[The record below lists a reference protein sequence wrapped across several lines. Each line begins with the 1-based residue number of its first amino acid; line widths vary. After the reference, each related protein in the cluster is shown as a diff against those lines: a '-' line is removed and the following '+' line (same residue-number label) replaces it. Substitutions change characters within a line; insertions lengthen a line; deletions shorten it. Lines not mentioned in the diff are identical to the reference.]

1 VVDCPKTVHHVGLF
15 CFSVVTTNTR
25 MDRVDKPTLTMAQ
38 QIAEAAS
45 AFEQRRTGRVPDLVT
60 VVLSAKT
67 LIISLHGVLSPAERA
82 IAKTPDGATRMQE
95 FHRLLFASSSEPFR
109 QNIEEIIGAEV
120 HQSDG
125 RIEAASIVPV
135 FPAGIIV
142 QVFLLAD
149 SLPTETWSGIVARR
163 EEPAGWGVPGPAAS
177 KPEAATR
184 FIIPS
189 SAAPQ

>member
-1 VVDCPKTVHHVGLF
+1 M
-15 CFSVVTTNTR
+15 N
-25 MDRVDKPTLTMAQ
+25 RVDKPTLTKAQ
-38 QIAEAAS
+38 RIAEAAS

-82 IAKTPDGATRMQE
+82 IANTPDGATRMQE

-109 QNIEEIIGAEV
+109 QKIEEIIGAEV
-120 HQSDG
+120 QTAGG
-125 RIEAASIVPV
+125 RIEAASLVPV
-135 FPAGIIV
+135 FPAGVIV

-163 EEPAGWGVPGPAAS
+163 EVTS
-177 KPEAATR
+177 
-184 FIIPS
+184 
-189 SAAPQ
+189 